1 MSFWIGRLSASPR
14 PSSDRGRT
22 VGELMAPE
30 PRPVPKFVNDEDFI
44 ADQLLAWAAEQ
55 EKEYPDYE

>member
-1 MSFWIGRLSASPR
+1 
-14 PSSDRGRT
+14 
-22 VGELMAPE
+22 MAPE